1 MEELK
6 KRLMA
11 LETLISYFEEEKKK
25 IQDEMR
31 RMEIDAFWAKQADEA
46 KKDGFLSEKESE
58 DLISSLLDKKE
69 TTTTD
74 CT

>member
-25 IQDEMR
+25 IQDEMK
-31 RMEIDAFWAKQADEA
+31 RMEIDAFWVKQADEA

-58 DLISSLLDKKE
+58 DFISSVLNNKKH
-69 TTTTD
+69 
-74 CT
+74 

>member
-11 LETLISYFEEEKKK
+11 LETLISYFEQEKKK
-25 IQDEMR
+25 IQDEIKH
-31 RMEIDAFWAKQADEA
+31 MEIDAFWARQANEA

-58 DLISSLLDKKE
+58 DLISSLLLDKKK
-69 TTTTD
+69 D
-74 CT
+74 DNYN